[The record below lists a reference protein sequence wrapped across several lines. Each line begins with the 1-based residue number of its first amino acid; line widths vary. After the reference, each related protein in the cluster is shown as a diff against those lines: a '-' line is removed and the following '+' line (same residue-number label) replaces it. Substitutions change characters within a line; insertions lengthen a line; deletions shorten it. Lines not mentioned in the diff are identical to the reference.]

1 MNKKIIWIVSVCM
14 GLAMTALILVQA
26 FWLKNAWLVKEKQ
39 FDQLISRSMIDIERQ
54 IERHEA
60 TDLIVRENERQ
71 AQGYQFIFH
80 LQFRVQSVDQPTR
93 QEITNPIRM

>member
-1 MNKKIIWIVSVCM
+1 MQKVIKLSLFLMNKKIIWIVSVCM

-54 IERHEA
+54 IERREV
-60 TDLIVRENERQ
+60 TDLIVREE
-71 AQGYQFIFH
+71 
-80 LQFRVQSVDQPTR
+80 
-93 QEITNPIRM
+93 